1 MKTKFLADNN
11 FLRTDSQNK
20 LSLYEISPVWAKR
33 LNRAIYEIP
42 RLSLIRLKW
51 YFELK
56 NASRCV
62 VGEAYGF
69 SSAYVSKC
77 KKCNRLGWCFM
88 FYFMVQSNS
97 RIEETKIK
105 FVDHWNK
112 AHSGIGNNKSPV
124 ERS

>member
-11 FLRTDSQNK
+11 FLQPDSQNK

-33 LNRAIYEIP
+33 LNQAINEIP

-77 KKCNRLGWCFM
+77 KRCNRLGWCFM

-124 ERS
+124 E